1 MTNESNPPDRSHRA
15 ESDSDSSAGSSA
27 SGTGGIAAAEG
38 TDPAAQPPSPEPLRH
53 PTGPAGASSGVD
65 AGGAAPGT
73 VFHATTG
80 MFPVDRQPRGHG
92 PEQSPTGKRLAILTL
107 TALGVVYGDIGTSPL
122 YALKE
127 CFGALYGMAPTRD
140 NVFGILSLIVWSLTL
155 VVSVKYI
162 SFVLRADNRG
172 EGGQFAL
179 LALIFPRRETS
190 DGMSRGK
197 VIVALALFGT
207 ALLYGDGIIT
217 PAMSVLGAMEG
228 LELALPDVAHYIVPI
243 TIIILATLF
252 FAQRLGTDLVGKAF
266 GPVML
271 VWFVTI
277 GGLGLVEIVH
287 SPWILGAVNPMHAVR
302 FIGEH
307 GMGAFFVLGSVVLV
321 ITGGEA
327 LYADM
332 GHFGRRPI
340 RLAWLIAVFPA
351 LLLNYFGQ
359 GAMLVRN
366 PGAADNPFYQL
377 APKVMLIP
385 LIVLATCA
393 AIVASQAMISG
404 AFSVTRQG
412 IQLGF
417 IPRLEIRH
425 TSKTEEGQIY
435 IPEVNWFIAVGCL
448 IIVIA
453 FQNTSRLGA
462 AYGIAVTGT
471 MLITTMLFYVVARLR
486 FRWTAWQ
493 AGSLTAVFLVVDVSF
508 FSANIVKVAHG
519 GWVPLVLGAALFV
532 GMLTWKRGRALLSSR
547 LAEGSMPIQ
556 LFLDGVERS
565 SVHRVAGT
573 AVFMTGSDDGVP
585 AVLLHHLKHNKVLH
599 ERVLLVSVKTADV
612 PETSAS
618 ERVRVVPLG
627 QGFWRVIASYG
638 FMQSPNVPQ
647 VLEVVDQMGIRCK
660 PMETSYF
667 LGRERLIPTAGRPD
681 EAFALARWRKVLFSI
696 MSRNA
701 RSATEFFAI
710 PPNRV
715 VELGTQIEF

>member
-1 MTNESNPPDRSHRA
+1 MSIEPTPPVSTHA
-15 ESDSDSSAGSSA
+15 GEAAPDSGTSGDAGGGSAGD
-27 SGTGGIAAAEG
+27 GDAAAYS
-38 TDPAAQPPSPEPLRH
+38 PPPEPLRH
-53 PTGPAGASSGVD
+53 PTGQPGARSGVD
-65 AGGAAPGT
+65 AAQAAPGT
-73 VFHATTG
+73 EIHATTG
-80 MFPVDRQPRGHG
+80 MFPASRQPLAHG
-92 PEQSPTGKRLAILTL
+92 PEQNPTGKRLAILTL

-122 YALKE
+122 YAIKE
-127 CFGALYGMAPTRD
+127 CFGHLYGLTPTRE
-140 NVFGILSLIVWSLTL
+140 NVFGVLSLIVWALTL
-155 VVSVKYI
+155 VISVKYV

-179 LALIFPRRETS
+179 LALIFPRREPQS
-190 DGMSRGK
+190 GMSKGK
-197 VIVALALFGT
+197 VLVALALFGT

-228 LELALPDVAHYIVPI
+228 LTILAPDVSHFIVPI
-243 TIIILATLF
+243 TLVILASLF

-266 GPVML
+266 GPIML
-271 VWFVTI
+271 LWFVTI
-277 GGLGLVEIVH
+277 ALLGVLEIVR
-287 SPWILGAVNPMHAVR
+287 SPWILAAVNPWYAVKFVQTHASL
-302 FIGEH
+302 
-307 GMGAFFVLGSVVLV
+307 AFFVLGSVVLV

-340 RLAWLIAVFPA
+340 RLAWLLMVFPA

-359 GAMLVRN
+359 GALLVRM
-366 PGAADNPFYQL
+366 PEAAANPFFLL
-377 APKVMLIP
+377 APKALLLP
-385 LIVLATCA
+385 LLVLATCA
-393 AIVASQAMISG
+393 AVVASQAMISG

-417 IPRLEIRH
+417 IPRMEIRH

-448 IIVIA
+448 IIVVA
-453 FQNTSRLGA
+453 FRNTSALGA

-471 MLITTMLFYVVARLR
+471 MLITTILFYIVARLR
-486 FRWTAWQ
+486 FRWEAWQ
-493 AGSLTAVFLVVDVSF
+493 AMSLTAVLLVIDLAF
-508 FSANIVKVAHG
+508 FSANVVKVAHG
-519 GWVPLVLGAALFV
+519 GWVPLVLGLFLFIS
-532 GMLTWKRGRALLSSR
+532 MLTWKRGRALLNQR
-547 LAEGSMPIQ
+547 LAEGTMPLQ

-585 AVLLHHLKHNKVLH
+585 PVLLHHLKHNKVLH

-618 ERVRVVPLG
+618 ERVRVLPLG
-627 QGFWRVIASYG
+627 RGFWRVIASYG

-667 LGRERLIPTAGRPD
+667 LGRERLIPAPSRPG
-681 EAFALARWRKVLFSI
+681 EAFSMARWRKVLFAI
-696 MSRNA
+696 MTRNA

>member
-1 MTNESNPPDRSHRA
+1 MNNTPEDQSGSARDDDRTTSPEREPPAVAD
-15 ESDSDSSAGSSA
+15 A
-27 SGTGGIAAAEG
+27 SG
-38 TDPAAQPPSPEPLRH
+38 PAPSPLRH
-53 PTGPAGASSGVD
+53 PTGRAAPRSEVD
-65 AGGAAPGT
+65 AAGAAPGT
-73 VFHATTG
+73 ELHATTG
-80 MFPVDRQPRGHG
+80 MFPADRQPRGHA
-92 PEQSPTGKRLAILTL
+92 PEEHPTGKRLAILTL

-122 YALKE
+122 YAIKE
-127 CFGALYGMAPTRD
+127 CFGHLYGLTPTRD
-140 NVFGILSLIVWSLTL
+140 NVFGVLSLIVWALTL
-155 VVSVKYI
+155 VISVKYV
-162 SFVLRADNRG
+162 SFILRADNRG

-179 LALIFPRRETS
+179 LALIFPKREAS
-190 DGMSRGK
+190 SEFSKGK
-197 VIVALALFGT
+197 LLVAFALFGT

-228 LELALPDVAHYIVPI
+228 LTIISPNVSHFIVPI
-243 TIIILATLF
+243 TLIILASLF

-266 GPVML
+266 GPIML
-271 VWFVTI
+271 LWFVTI
-277 GGLGLVEIVH
+277 ALLGVAEIVH
-287 SPWILGAVNPMHAVR
+287 SPWILAAVNPWHAITFVQS
-302 FIGEH
+302 H
-307 GMGAFFVLGSVVLV
+307 GSLSFFVLGSVVLV

-340 RLAWLIAVFPA
+340 RLAWLMLVFPA

-359 GAMLVRN
+359 GALLVRM
-366 PGAADNPFYQL
+366 PEAAANPFFLL
-377 APKVMLIP
+377 APKVLLVP
-385 LIVLATCA
+385 LLVLATCA
-393 AIVASQAMISG
+393 AVVASQAMISG

-417 IPRLEIRH
+417 IPRMEIRH

-448 IIVIA
+448 IIVVA
-453 FQNTSRLGA
+453 FQNTSALGA

-471 MLITTMLFYVVARLR
+471 MLLTTLLFYVVARLR
-486 FRWTAWQ
+486 FRWEPWQ
-493 AGSLTAVFLVVDVSF
+493 AMSLTAVMLVIDLAF
-508 FSANIVKVAHG
+508 FSANAVKVAHG
-519 GWVPLVLGAALFV
+519 GWVPLALGIALFI
-532 GMLTWKRGRALLSSR
+532 GMLTWKRGRALLNQR
-547 LAEGSMPIQ
+547 LAEGTMPLQ

-565 SVHRVAGT
+565 GVHRVAGT
-573 AVFMTGSDDGVP
+573 AVFMTGNDEGVP
-585 AVLLHHLKHNKVLH
+585 PVLLHHLKHNKVMH

-667 LGRERLIPTAGRPD
+667 LGRERLIPTATRPD
-681 EAFALARWRKVLFSI
+681 DRFAMARWRKVLFAI
-696 MSRNA
+696 LARNA